1 MSPGEELQNI
11 KERRKKGIVKI
22 IIIWLY
28 LDWVAYFLKYGLSQ
42 RTKTVRF
49 SNSFGTNS
57 TVLLNPLEIKEA
69 IESMNIREKNFIF
82 VGNISS
88 LSSFEKENK
97 SNSGL
102 RLLFDVLKINT
113 ILIST
118 FMKLYRDYEE
128 EDVQKDEFR
137 YLSEKT

>member
-1 MSPGEELQNI
+1 
-11 KERRKKGIVKI
+11 
-22 IIIWLY
+22 
-28 LDWVAYFLKYGLSQ
+28 
-42 RTKTVRF
+42 
-49 SNSFGTNS
+49 
-57 TVLLNPLEIKEA
+57 
-69 IESMNIREKNFIF
+69 MNIREKNFLF